1 MMLRALYDLA
11 QRLNLLES
19 PDYEKKK
26 VDLFLRIDA
35 EGRFLSLEPAGE
47 KVGRGKQIDVPRL
60 ATRANAIVAGLLFDN
75 AKYVL
80 GVSNED
86 GKADRL
92 ERCTAAFREEVDAAA
107 AQTQDIGVLA
117 VAKFLEQLP
126 QQRAS
131 VLSKYPFGSSSD
143 WTGSENI
150 AFRFDPDDS
159 LVHARPTVVE
169 FFASK
174 RASDVSGGASARC
187 LVTGQN
193 AVPARLHPSVKRIPQ
208 AQTSGAMLVSF
219 NSDAFLSQG
228 VVEGTNAPVSRAAAE
243 GYVTALNWLLEGT
256 PHRRF
261 RYGVQVGDDAVM
273 VFWTKDPN
281 SIVDELSELWGGPD
295 PSEEKQ
301 KMAEFTESI
310 GDAVWKGKTPQA
322 ETETDTPFYAVTL
335 SGHARVIVR
344 DWIETTAAEVRRNL
358 RQFAADL
365 RIGSD
370 PDQPLPLPLLLSSLK
385 TKSRTL
391 PPQLVTRMIRAAFR
405 NEPLPRQILVAAL
418 DRIRLPPDK
427 FDRFHMHRR
436 CALIK
441 AVLLRSSTRPT
452 EWAVTVSLD
461 ENNRE
466 VPYLLGR
473 LFAILERL
481 QEAALGSVNASIR
494 DRYFGA
500 ASMTPGLTFPRL
512 LKLSV
517 HHAAKA
523 ERVGKYLE
531 QIKSS
536 IIGALP
542 AAALP
547 RLFNLTEQGLFAIG
561 YYHQREKQFE
571 KRTTSSVE
579 ESDESSD
586 SREA

>member
-26 VDLFLRIDA
+26 VDLFLRID
-35 EGRFLSLEPAGE
+35 ENGRFLSLEPAGD
-47 KVGRGKQIDVPRL
+47 KVGRGKPIDVPRL
-60 ATRANAIVAGLLFDN
+60 PNRTVGVKAGLLFDN

-80 GVSNED
+80 GVSNEE

-92 ERCTAAFREEVDAAA
+92 DRCTAAFREEVGAAA
-107 AQTQDIGVLA
+107 EQTQDIAVLA
-117 VAKFLEQLP
+117 VQKFLDQLP
-126 QQRAS
+126 EQRAS
-131 VLSKYPFGSSSD
+131 ILSKYPFGSSSD

-150 AFRFDPDDS
+150 AFRFDPDES
-159 LVHARPTVVE
+159 LVHARPSVVAY
-169 FFASK
+169 FASK
-174 RASDVSGGASARC
+174 RASDVSGGAAARC
-187 LVTGQN
+187 LVTGQT
-193 AVPARLHPSVKRIPQ
+193 AVPTRLHPSVKRIPQ

-219 NSDAFLSQG
+219 NADAFLSQG
-228 VVEGTNAPVSRAAAE
+228 MVEGTNAPVSRAAAE

-256 PHRRF
+256 PNRRF

-281 SIVDELSELWGGPD
+281 SIVDELSELWGGPE
-295 PSEEKQ
+295 PSDEKQ
-301 KMAEFTESI
+301 QMTEFATSVS
-310 GDAVWKGKTPQA
+310 DALWKGASPPA
-322 ETETDTPFYAVTL
+322 ETETDTAFYAVTL

-344 DWIETTAAEVRRNL
+344 DWIETTAAEVRRSL

-365 RIGSD
+365 RIGSE
-370 PDQPLPLPLLLSSLK
+370 PEQSLPLPLLLSSLK
-385 TKSRTL
+385 TKARTL
-391 PPQLVTRMIRAAFR
+391 PPQLVTRMVRAALR

-441 AVLLRSSTRPT
+441 AVLLRLPNRQSEREVP
-452 EWAVTVSLD
+452 VSLD
-461 ENNRE
+461 ETNRE

-481 QEAALGSVNASIR
+481 QEAALGSVNTTIR

-512 LKLSV
+512 LKLSM

-523 ERVGKYLE
+523 EHAGRYLE

-536 IIGALP
+536 IIAGLP
-542 AAALP
+542 ASSLP
-547 RLFNLTEQGLFAIG
+547 RLFDLTEQGLFAIG
-561 YYHQREKQFE
+561 YYHQREKLFE
-571 KRTTSSVE
+571 KRTTSHVE
-579 ESDESSD
+579 KSDESSD
-586 SREA
+586 

>member
-19 PDYEKKK
+19 PDYEKRK
-26 VDLFLRIDA
+26 VDLFLRID
-35 EGRFLSLEPAGE
+35 ENGRFLSLEPAGD

-60 ATRANAIVAGLLFDN
+60 PNRTVGVKAGLLFDN

-80 GVSNED
+80 GMSNEE

-92 ERCTAAFREEVDAAA
+92 DRCTAAFREEVIAAA
-107 AQTQDIGVLA
+107 EQTQDIAVLA
-117 VAKFLEQLP
+117 VQKFLDQLP
-126 QQRAS
+126 EQRVS
-131 VLSKYPFGSSSD
+131 VLSKYPFGTSSD

-150 AFRFDPDDS
+150 AFRFDPDES
-159 LVHARPTVVE
+159 LVHARPSVVTY
-169 FFASK
+169 FAGK
-174 RASDVSGGASARC
+174 RASDVSGGTATRC

-193 AVPARLHPSVKRIPQ
+193 AIPSRLHPPVKRIPQ

-219 NSDAFLSQG
+219 NADAFLSQG
-228 VVEGTNAPVSRAAAE
+228 MVDGTNAPVSRAAAE

-256 PHRRF
+256 PNRRF
-261 RYGVQVGDDAVM
+261 RYGVPVGDDAVM
-273 VFWTKDPN
+273 VFWTKDPH
-281 SIVDELSELWGGPD
+281 SIVDELSALWGGPD
-295 PSEEKQ
+295 PSEEAQ
-301 KMAEFTESI
+301 KMAEFTESVS
-310 GDAVWKGKTPQA
+310 DALWKGMNPQA
-322 ETETDTPFYAVTL
+322 ATETDTAFYAVTL

-365 RIGSD
+365 RIGSA
-370 PDQPLPLPLLLSSLK
+370 PDQPMPLPLLLSSLT

-391 PPQLVTRMIRAAFR
+391 PPQLVTRMVRAAFR

-452 EWAVTVSLD
+452 EWEVTVSLD
-461 ENNRE
+461 ESNRE

-523 ERVGKYLE
+523 EQVGKYLE
-531 QIKSS
+531 RLKSS

-542 AAALP
+542 AATLP

-561 YYHQREKQFE
+561 YYHQREAQFE
-571 KRTTSSVE
+571 KRTASNIE
-579 ESDESSD
+579 DERSD